1 MSTIIQKLEALSLD
15 ESERSDLIGY
25 LTRTKKS
32 KKYYRCRN
40 DYVVIPSFDAKKY
53 LLCKQI
59 KSFESHSFLCLECQ
73 NATIFDNMND
83 VEKFVKTKTSQCVHE
98 QLCKILFHC
107 EDAEKEVFED
117 SYVEVLL
124 KSEKEHIISQ
134 DHS

>member
-40 DYVVIPSFDAKKY
+40 DYVIIPSFDAKKY
-53 LLCKQI
+53 MLCKQI

-73 NATIFDNMND
+73 NATIF
-83 VEKFVKTKTSQCVHE
+83 
-98 QLCKILFHC
+98 
-107 EDAEKEVFED
+107 
-117 SYVEVLL
+117 
-124 KSEKEHIISQ
+124 KSGTDFYI
-134 DHS
+134 